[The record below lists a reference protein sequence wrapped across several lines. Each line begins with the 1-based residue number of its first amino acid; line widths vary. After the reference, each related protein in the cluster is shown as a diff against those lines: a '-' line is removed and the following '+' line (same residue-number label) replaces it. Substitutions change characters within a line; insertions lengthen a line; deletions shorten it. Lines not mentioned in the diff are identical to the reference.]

1 MGGRGSSSGAKG
13 GAGGS
18 SLFGNVP
25 VEGVPSS
32 YSRAQ
37 EVLRGVHDVL
47 SDFGLEDSLSGI
59 RYSNGVPFQ
68 RKDRNALAGVNG
80 FNQLTVSNNYLKSEN
95 STRETEYTVSS
106 GSFHGTGTH
115 EAGHIVAYTLLK
127 NKVMPDGTPIQQ
139 ATARANGKLEKA
151 VIREATKRYGSN
163 PQISKYGS
171 TSSAEKVAEAVS
183 DVYTNKAKAN
193 PYSRV
198 IVQVLKDTQSG
209 DFKPKINYNSGIKR
223 Y

>member
-13 GAGGS
+13 GAAGRNAFFS
-18 SLFGNVP
+18 NVP

-32 YSRAQ
+32 SSRAQ
-37 EVLRGVHDVL
+37 EVLHGVHDVL
-47 SDFGLEDSLSGI
+47 SDFGLESSLSRI
-59 RYSNGVPFQ
+59 RYSNEVQLQ

-80 FNQLTVSNNYLKSEN
+80 FNQLTISNNYLKSEN
-95 STRETEYTVSS
+95 RETGYTVT
-106 GSFHGTGTH
+106 GSFYGTGAH

-127 NKVMPDGTPIQQ
+127 NKVMPDGSPIQQ
-139 ATARANGKLEKA
+139 ATARSNGKLEKA

-163 PQISKYGS
+163 PKISEYGS
-171 TSSAEKVAEAVS
+171 TSFAEKVAEAVS